1 MGSAEAPDGDR
12 VDGNVGVGA
21 IGRPINFICQ
31 GRGSSGNEKTCPS
44 TRPMPQGRA
53 PFRAGDLSS
62 LSTTIQISPT
72 MLRETIGSWNL
83 ANDIVLFPNGDKLM
97 EFLRLPSIGK
107 FGGNDYPVL
116 IILDLKMPGLTG
128 VDVMRVLKTSGH
140 TEVPVIIVS
149 GSQDFPSIA
158 ETYQLGAY
166 CFISKPQR
174 PGDLD
179 KIKHALRIWN

>member
-1 MGSAEAPDGDR
+1 MSQHPTT
-12 VDGNVGVGA
+12 
-21 IGRPINFICQ
+21 PS
-31 GRGSSGNEKTCPS
+31 GSSTLQSRGPILIVDDDPNFS
-44 TRPMPQGRA
+44 
-53 PFRAGDLSS
+53 
-62 LSTTIQISPT
+62 T
-72 MLRETIGSWNL
+72 MLRETISSWNL
-83 ANDIVLFPNGDKLM
+83 ANGIVLFPNGEKLM
-97 EFLRLPSIGK
+97 DFLGSPSIGK
-107 FGGNDYPVL
+107 FGGSEYPVL

-128 VDVMRVLKTSGH
+128 VDVMRLLKKSGH

-158 ETYQLGAY
+158 ETYELGAY

>member
-1 MGSAEAPDGDR
+1 MSQ
-12 VDGNVGVGA
+12 
-21 IGRPINFICQ
+21 RPINS
-31 GRGSSGNEKTCPS
+31 GGSSALINGGPIFIVDDDPDFS
-44 TRPMPQGRA
+44 
-53 PFRAGDLSS
+53 
-62 LSTTIQISPT
+62 T

-83 ANDIVLFPNGDKLM
+83 ANKIVLFSDGETLM
-97 EFLRLPSIGK
+97 EFLRAPSVGK
-107 FGGNDYPVL
+107 FGEDQYPAL

-128 VDVMRVLKTSGH
+128 VDVMRLLKTAGH

-158 ETYQLGAY
+158 ETYELGAY

-174 PGDLD
+174 PGDLE

>member
-1 MGSAEAPDGDR
+1 
-12 VDGNVGVGA
+12 
-21 IGRPINFICQ
+21 
-31 GRGSSGNEKTCPS
+31 
-44 TRPMPQGRA
+44 
-53 PFRAGDLSS
+53 
-62 LSTTIQISPT
+62 
-72 MLRETIGSWNL
+72 
-83 ANDIVLFPNGDKLM
+83 M
-97 EFLRLPSIGK
+97 EFLRLPTIGN

-128 VDVMRVLKTSGH
+128 VDVMRLLKKSGH

-158 ETYQLGAY
+158 ETYELGAY